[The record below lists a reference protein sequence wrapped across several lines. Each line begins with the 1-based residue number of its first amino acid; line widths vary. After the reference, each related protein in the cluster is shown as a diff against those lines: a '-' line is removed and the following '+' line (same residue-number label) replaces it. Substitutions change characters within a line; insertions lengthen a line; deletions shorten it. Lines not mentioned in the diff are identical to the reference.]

1 MEKRSR
7 FRCSCRP
14 TVCAPSLLPLDWYV
28 CVFVYLGVADRF
40 VLGNDTIEETQSQS
54 VLLDGR
60 SMGYVVSVDK
70 CVLLVRYLCC
80 RFAASLLPLV
90 LVF

>member
-1 MEKRSR
+1 MSIYRL
-7 FRCSCRP
+7 CSFVAHPRLVWCVACLC
-14 TVCAPSLLPLDWYV
+14 VC
-28 CVFVYLGVADRF
+28 LGVADRF
-40 VLGNDTIEETQSQS
+40 VLGNDTIEEAQSQS